1 METINLG
8 KERLKFAN
16 FSVFLHARNWFFHF
30 LGNSCAV
37 EKHCEHIKWNY
48 YCYWSF
54 SWYIS
59 TYRLILGC
67 TSTSTTFNDLWRL
80 DPTTR
85 EWSKPLATG
94 AYPSPKACATFVK
107 SKPGQLILFGGKH
120 YIVHSFLGDATYF
133 NTNQI
138 LMMFFNYF

>member
-1 METINLG
+1 M
-8 KERLKFAN
+8 
-16 FSVFLHARNWFFHF
+16 
-30 LGNSCAV
+30 
-37 EKHCEHIKWNY
+37 
-48 YCYWSF
+48 
-54 SWYIS
+54 YIS
-59 TYRLILGC
+59 PYRLLLGC

-120 YIVHSFLGDATYF
+120 YL
-133 NTNQI
+133 
-138 LMMFFNYF
+138 LMRCYIF